1 VARGGIVLGII
12 VLALSGS
19 AGGDEL
25 WISAGNDLYVLALDG
40 EAASP
45 EVRVQH
51 ASRDESGGPSR
62 FEGRRRDVNGAICF
76 LPDGSGRFVLGEDTG
91 QPDWTPGWGVFEAD
105 GTPVGRLTPT
115 FRVKPGEPHGCAF
128 DASGRLLTA
137 AVGNKGFGPA
147 RGKLFL
153 WFPPFDRFPERPEG
167 GPAMRRD
174 GFCTL
179 ADDLGTA
186 GGVVLDDAGRVYV
199 ASASRFAIH
208 RFSPPF
214 PTSADAAGGCA
225 ARDANGSPM
234 ADDVRREVFAR
245 APYTFSGLAFR
256 NGRLYAASVV
266 TGHVLEY
273 DLDGSLVR
281 RVLVPPDRIP
291 LPPVET
297 GHPQGLAFG
306 PDGSLYYA
314 DLDLR
319 WQGLGLGAG
328 PDGKVRR
335 IRFDASGRALPPETL
350 LDDLA
355 FPDGIAVR
363 SGSGAHVDP

>member
-1 VARGGIVLGII
+1 VTGIVLWIA
-12 VLALSGS
+12 VLVLPGA
-19 AGGDEL
+19 AAADEL
-25 WISAGNDLYVLALDG
+25 WVSAGNDLYVVALDDG
-40 EAASP
+40 APSP
-45 EVRVQH
+45 TTRVRH
-51 ASRDESGGPSR
+51 ATRDEAGGPSR
-62 FEGRRRDVNGAICF
+62 FEGVRRDVNGTICF

-105 GTPVGRLTPT
+105 GTPIGRLVPT
-115 FRVKPGEPHGCAF
+115 FRVAPGEPHGCAF
-128 DASGRLLTA
+128 DASGRLFTT

-153 WFPPFDRFPERPEG
+153 WWPPFDRFPERG
-167 GPAMRRD
+167 RVGPALRRD

-186 GGVVLDDAGRVYV
+186 GGVTVDERGRVYA

-214 PTSADAAGGCA
+214 PTSADAAGACG

-234 ADDVRREVFAR
+234 ADDVRREVFVR
-245 APYTFSGLAFR
+245 GPYTFSGLAFR
-256 NGRLYAASVV
+256 DGRLYAASVV

-273 DLDGSLVR
+273 DSDGSLVR
-281 RVLVPPDRIP
+281 RVLDPPGPIP

-306 PDGSLYYA
+306 SDGSLYYA

-319 WQGLGLGAG
+319 WKGLGLDAG

-335 IRFDASGRALPPETL
+335 IRFDDSGRPLPPETL
-350 LDDLA
+350 LDGLA
-355 FPDGIAVR
+355 FPDGVAVR
-363 SGSGAHVDP
+363 SDPAAEDGP